1 MAPRKKRRSKLDPYL
16 HQVGKVPDRE
26 IAEKAGVSPDAVRM
40 FRQRHKIPS
49 YRAYLKSQGPV
60 PKPAPTPPPAKSL
73 KKASGSPRAFLL
85 TLKSAKKE
93 SEWVILASD
102 IIDAAS
108 QAEASSQGEV
118 VALRYLGEVL
128 S

>member
-1 MAPRKKRRSKLDPYL
+1 MATRKKRRSKLDPYL
-16 HQVGKVPDRE
+16 NQVGKVPDRE
-26 IAEKAGVSPDAVRM
+26 IAERAGVSPDAVRM

-49 YRAYLKSQGPV
+49 YRNYLKTQSSP
-60 PKPAPTPPPAKSL
+60 PRPAPAPAPARSS
-73 KKASGSPRAFLL
+73 KKAAGGRRAFLL

-108 QAEASSQGEV
+108 QAEASGQGEV

>member
-16 HQVGKVPDRE
+16 NQVGKVPDRE
-26 IAEKAGVSPDAVRM
+26 IADKAGVSPDAVRM

-49 YRAYLKSQGPV
+49 YRAYLKTQGSTPR
-60 PKPAPTPPPAKSL
+60 PAPIPAPAKSP
-73 KKASGSPRAFLL
+73 KKAAGGQRAFLL

-108 QAEASSQGEV
+108 QAEASGQGEV